1 MKRSRKIRFTTTR
14 IVIVFFVLLA
24 SSSVSQAQF
33 GERPLPEDSSDLE
46 LTQAREK
53 AKSAKKKYEIVK
65 KLNRRGS
72 ASQKELRDSK
82 LLKGLA
88 MLELSNLVSPELEQQ
103 NALMRAKLV
112 FNYRSQELELT
123 KRLYQRGS
131 ASQLAYQRAKTAQEL
146 RNLGSRRLKAF
157 PKPSEKFRSSE
168 LPIPDSS
175 RLKKSISWRKN
186 YCEAGQSVSPKWT
199 ARPAIWR
206 SPSQGSSKPKNRL
219 VPRRSKSNS
228 DLLVSAVSCPPF
240 RVCLL
245 YTSPSPRDRQKS
257 RMPSSA

>member
-131 ASQLAYQRAKTAQEL
+131 ASQLAYQRAKTAQEVAQ
-146 RNLGSRRLKAF
+146 SRLKA
-157 PKPSEKFRSSE
+157 
-168 LPIPDSS
+168 
-175 RLKKSISWRKN
+175 
-186 YCEAGQSVSPKWT
+186 AQSVSQAQRKIQIVRAANSRFESAQKEHQLAKKLLRSGSISQSEMDRATSNLET
-199 ARPAIWR
+199 AK
-206 SPSQGSSKPKNRL
+206 SGL
-219 VPRRSKSNS
+219 VEAKKS
-228 DLLVSAVSCPPF
+228 LGAKAVQ
-240 RVCLL
+240 V
-245 YTSPSPRDRQKS
+245 QQ
-257 RMPSSA
+257 